1 MLGTGEKDRLQ
12 SFQGEGSGHVPRI
25 IIGAPQGRSGKT
37 TVTLG
42 LLRALNRLGV
52 AVQPFKK
59 GPDYIDP
66 SWHRAAAGRDCRNLD
81 SYFMSPEQIRSSL
94 LKASQGSAL
103 TVIEGAMGLFDGI
116 DLAGSTSTAEIA
128 KITMSP
134 VILVVDATRMTR
146 SVAALVNGY
155 QTFDPEI
162 SVVGIILNKVARAR
176 QEKLMRE
183 AIEMFCGLPVLG
195 ALPKEASVSI
205 PDRHLG
211 LVTREEMVEAVSLL
225 DRLADLIEKHV
236 DLAAVRALAETAPE
250 LPATAQTVAAETTAA
265 HKVAALK
272 SIPDNDE
279 MTAYGAVFGERGV
292 VGNHGRWSLSDLGS
306 MTPRQ
311 GFPVRIGVLRD
322 RVFNFYYPEN
332 LQALRHSGAE
342 VLVINSLTDVCLPE
356 DLDGLYIGGGFPEVF
371 AAELESNRRLREA
384 IHAATEAGLPV
395 YAECGGLMYLGRSL
409 RVNGRTFTMVG
420 ALPLDTVM
428 EAKPQGHGYTSM
440 EVLEDNPWF
449 SGAPSL
455 RGHEFHHSRI
465 VNLDPEVRFGL
476 RVERGFGIDGEH
488 DGILYRG
495 IYAAYNH
502 IHVFSCPTW
511 ASSFVNL
518 AGAYHQVRWGNKKRA
533 AGE

>member
-1 MLGTGEKDRLQ
+1 MPGTGEKDRLQ

-42 LLRALNRLGV
+42 LLRALNRMGV

-128 KITMSP
+128 KITGSP

-146 SVAALVNGY
+146 SVAALVKGY
-155 QTFDPEI
+155 QTFDPGI
-162 SVVGIILNKVARAR
+162 SVVGVILNKVARAR

-211 LVTREEMVEAVSLL
+211 LVTQEEMAEAVSLV
-225 DRLADLIEKHV
+225 DGLADLIQKHV
-236 DLAAVRALAETAPE
+236 DLAAVCALAEKAPK
-250 LPATAQTVAAETTAA
+250 LPATAQTTA
-265 HKVAALK
+265 VQTIVALK
-272 SIPDNDE
+272 STPDSDAI
-279 MTAYGAVFGERGV
+279 TANSAVLGERV
-292 VGNHGRWSLSDLGS
+292 VIGNHGHRSLSDLGS
-306 MTPRQ
+306 ATLGQ
-311 GFPVRIGVLRD
+311 SFPVRIGVLRD
-322 RVFNFYYPEN
+322 RVFSFYYPEN
-332 LQALRHSGAE
+332 LQALRQYGAE
-342 VLVINSLTDVCLPE
+342 LLSINSLTDSCLPE

-371 AAELESNRRLREA
+371 AAELGGNRHLCEDIRC
-384 IHAATEAGLPV
+384 ATEAGLPV

-409 RVNGRTFTMVG
+409 QVNGQTFAMVG

-440 EVLEDNPWF
+440 EVLKDNPWF
-449 SGAPSL
+449 SGAQSV

-465 VNLDPEVRFGL
+465 VNLDPKVRFGL

-502 IHVFSCPTW
+502 IHVLSCPTW

-518 AGAYHQVRWGNKKRA
+518 AGAYHQVRWGNKKWA